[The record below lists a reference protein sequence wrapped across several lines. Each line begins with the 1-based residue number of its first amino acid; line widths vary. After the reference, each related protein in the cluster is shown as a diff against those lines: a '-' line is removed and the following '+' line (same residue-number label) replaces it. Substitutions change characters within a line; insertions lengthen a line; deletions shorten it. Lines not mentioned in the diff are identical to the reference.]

1 LMGHSLGGGAVAGA
15 AGFMVDN
22 GTADRLAGVV
32 MLDGVPLT
40 DTAAESLE
48 KVPEDIPIYQLA
60 APRYFWNQFGVGSTA
75 LLQARP
81 NQFVGVTLV
90 GGSHVDSMRGG
101 NPLIQFSQ
109 QLVSGFS
116 TAENVAA
123 AQILMVGW
131 VNDMFAGNQ
140 DEGIYA
146 EPGEKIT
153 IDTPA
158 GQATAVALPNSL
170 TKPFLFNFLQPFVAL
185 GNGFFTFEP
194 TCVAESMGATSR
206 CKDSMAA

>member
-1 LMGHSLGGGAVAGA
+1 
-15 AGFMVDN
+15 
-22 GTADRLAGVV
+22 
-32 MLDGVPLT
+32 MLDGVGLD
-40 DTAAESLE
+40 DTMASSLD
-48 KVPEDIPIYQLA
+48 KVPDGIPIYQLA
-60 APRYFWNQFGVGSTA
+60 APRYFWNQFGVGTDA

-81 NQFVGVTLV
+81 DRFIGVTLV

-116 TAENVAA
+116 KPQNVAA
-123 AQILMVGW
+123 AQVLMVGW
-131 VNDMFAGNQ
+131 INDMFAGKQ
-140 DEGIYA
+140 VQGIYVNS
-146 EPGEKIT
+146 GEQVT

-170 TKPFLFNFLQPFVAL
+170 TKPFILNPLQTFVAL

-194 TCVAESMGATSR
+194 TCSPVESACMAESSKEAI
-206 CKDSMAA
+206 AA